1 MVAHNNNQ
9 GRDTVATL
17 TDPQIKALMDIRDH
31 VANYQEKKQILAL
44 IQNHKEGHQ
53 HDLRT

>member
-1 MVAHNNNQ
+1 MVAHNNSQ

-17 TDPQIKALMDIRDH
+17 TDPQIKVLMDIHAH